1 MELPITK
8 LPITKLPITK
18 LPITELPITKLP
30 IMELPITKLPITELP
45 ITELPIT
52 ELPITKLP
60 ITELPITKLP
70 ISELPIT
77 KLPIINENNIFLTID
92 EKMSINVAFD
102 ILKTNISSIEFMPFN
117 IRDNENIMLYIVN
130 KDGLLII
137 HGSLRIQN
145 TKSIIIAAILSN
157 KKVLDYGY
165 ININNFKN
173 DNDIIQ
179 AAILQEPILI
189 ANFPDNKDLA
199 LKAISVDYSVFEFIS
214 KDLKKDK
221 DVIIHSI
228 NNGLT
233 LEYIDNDLKY
243 DKDILDIALFK
254 NINNH
259 KYLPNFLKI
268 KILKQ
273 GYNCLIENE
282 EFMLDIVSIDGMLIK
297 YGSNKIKNNYSI
309 IIAALIN
316 NKNVINLLDKND
328 TLINLIYQIEYNYEK
343 SYLKLRDI
351 IKYIDYVSKTKNY
364 NKLLKLLLTKYKNI
378 CIKKINKKY
387 IIL

>member
-1 MELPITK
+1 MESPR
-8 LPITKLPITK
+8 
-18 LPITELPITKLP
+18 
-30 IMELPITKLPITELP
+30 ME
-45 ITELPIT
+45 
-52 ELPITKLP
+52 
-60 ITELPITKLP
+60 
-70 ISELPIT
+70 
-77 KLPIINENNIFLTID
+77 LPIINENNFFLTID

-102 ILKTNISSIEFMPFN
+102 ILKINISSIEFMPFN

-157 KKVLDYGY
+157 KTVLDYGY
-165 ININNFKN
+165 ININNFKD

-199 LKAISVDYSVFEFIS
+199 LKAISVDYTVFEFIS

-243 DKDILDIALFK
+243 DKDILDVALLK

-259 KYLPNFLKI
+259 KYLPNDLKI
-268 KILKQ
+268 DLLKK
-273 GYNCLIENE
+273 GWLSDNE
-282 EFMLDIVSIDGMLIK
+282 EFMLDIVNIDGMLLN
-297 YGSNKIKNNYSI
+297 YGSKNIRQNYSI

-316 NKNVINLLDKND
+316 NKNVINLLNKND
-328 TLINLIYQIEYNYEK
+328 ILINLIYEIEYNYEK

-351 IKYIDYVSKTKNY
+351 IKYINYVSNTKNY

-387 IIL
+387 ININYN

>member
-1 MELPITK
+1 
-8 LPITKLPITK
+8 
-18 LPITELPITKLP
+18 
-30 IMELPITKLPITELP
+30 
-45 ITELPIT
+45 
-52 ELPITKLP
+52 
-60 ITELPITKLP
+60 
-70 ISELPIT
+70 
-77 KLPIINENNIFLTID
+77 
-92 EKMSINVAFD
+92 MSINVAFD

-173 DNDIIQ
+173 NNDIIY

-199 LKAISVDYSVFEFIS
+199 LKAISIDYTVFEFIS

-233 LEYIDNDLKY
+233 LEFIDNNLKY
-243 DKDILDIALFK
+243 DEDILDISLLK

-259 KYLPNFLKI
+259 KYLPNDLKI
-268 KILKQ
+268 KILKL
-273 GYNCLIENE
+273 GY
-282 EFMLDIVSIDGMLIK
+282 S
-297 YGSNKIKNNYSI
+297 
-309 IIAALIN
+309 
-316 NKNVINLLDKND
+316 
-328 TLINLIYQIEYNYEK
+328 NLIDNE
-343 SYLKLRDI
+343 
-351 IKYIDYVSKTKNY
+351 
-364 NKLLKLLLTKYKNI
+364 
-378 CIKKINKKY
+378 
-387 IIL
+387 

>member
-1 MELPITK
+1 MNNKLYIIMES
-8 LPITKLPITK
+8 
-18 LPITELPITKLP
+18 P
-30 IMELPITKLPITELP
+30 IMESPIMKSPIMESP
-45 ITELPIT
+45 IMKSPIMKS
-52 ELPITKLP
+52 PIM
-60 ITELPITKLP
+60 E
-70 ISELPIT
+70 S
-77 KLPIINENNIFLTID
+77 PIINENNIFLTID

-179 AAILQEPILI
+179 AAIIQEPILI
-189 ANFPDNKDLA
+189 ANFPDNKYLA

-233 LEYIDNDLKY
+233 LEFIHNDLKY
-243 DKDILDIALFK
+243 DKDILDIALLK

-259 KYLPNFLKI
+259 KYLPNDLKI
-268 KILKQ
+268 KILKL
-273 GYNCLIENE
+273 GHSCLIDNE
-282 EFMLDIVSIDGMLIK
+282 EFMLDIVNIDGMLLK

-316 NKNVINLLDKND
+316 NKNVINLLNKND
-328 TLINLIYQIEYNYEK
+328 ILINLIYEIEYNYEK
-343 SYLKLRDI
+343 SCLKLRDI

>member
-1 MELPITK
+1 M
-8 LPITKLPITK
+8 
-18 LPITELPITKLP
+18 ELPITKLP
-30 IMELPITKLPITELP
+30 IMELPIMELP
-45 ITELPIT
+45 ITELPIMKSPRI
-52 ELPITKLP
+52 ELPIMKSPITKLP
-60 ITELPITKLP
+60 V
-70 ISELPIT
+70 
-77 KLPIINENNIFLTID
+77 INENNIFLTID

-102 ILKTNISSIEFMPFN
+102 ILKTNISNIEFMPFN

-189 ANFPDNKDLA
+189 ANFLDNKDLA

-243 DKDILDIALFK
+243 DKDILDIALLK

-273 GYNCLIENE
+273 GHSCLIDNK
-282 EFMLDIVSIDGMLIK
+282 EFMLDIVNIDGMLIK

-316 NKNVINLLDKND
+316 RCV
-328 TLINLIYQIEYNYEK
+328 
-343 SYLKLRDI
+343 
-351 IKYIDYVSKTKNY
+351 
-364 NKLLKLLLTKYKNI
+364 
-378 CIKKINKKY
+378 
-387 IIL
+387 